1 MLSYN
6 VKIIDVLHNQDEKF
20 KYENPIHF
28 WTALLKN
35 SKYSAG
41 YLYNALET
49 RPGLQSV
56 LYERLSQWIVKKYI
70 KPRWDSSMQ
79 ASNQLPRSLESL
91 TKKSTTT
98 ISKARIVS
106 TSHLDSILRKLEVA
120 QIRRSFIPQFL

>member
-49 RPGLQSV
+49 RPGLQSI
-56 LYERLSQWIVKKYI
+56 LYERLLRWIVKEKDNSVLDYATLGHLYASLKSVATKLG
-70 KPRWDSSMQ
+70 KPDEEIRNYHQQSHDCV
-79 ASNQLPRSLESL
+79 
-91 TKKSTTT
+91 KKSLGFHPAK
-98 ISKARIVS
+98 I
-106 TSHLDSILRKLEVA
+106 
-120 QIRRSFIPQFL
+120 